1 MMLLI
6 SVCHKLW
13 SGAERVILFD
23 VDIIVVKNKLT
34 VVWNGLL
41 GLLSPQLFDH
51 YDDQHHCQ

>member
-6 SVCHKLW
+6 SMCHLLW
-13 SGAERVILFD
+13 SGSERVFLLN
-23 VDIIVVKNKLT
+23 VDITVVKNKLT